1 MSSPHLLLFVFE
13 KFLFFTYTLIA
24 SRDTVTVKGAEKNM
38 DCFDFNVPETLN
50 NILRTIF

>member
-24 SRDTVTVKGAEKNM
+24 SRDTVTVKGAEKTWI
-38 DCFDFNVPETLN
+38 VL
-50 NILRTIF
+50 ILMYLKH